1 MALTKF
7 IPIRERFKLRFRLEA
22 FNTLNHTNLNAPSGN
37 LTSNTFGKV
46 TGAAIPRQMSASLML
61 RF

>member
-1 MALTKF
+1 MALTKLF
-7 IPIRERFKLRFRLEA
+7 SISERFKLRFRIEA

-37 LTSNTFGKV
+37 LTSTSFGKV
-46 TGAAIPRQMSASLML
+46 TSAAIPRQMNASLML